1 MCDLFLLFA
10 LDHYVSRPFQSCFH
24 EIVIIM
30 IGTDLMETI
39 HEDDEVPDLSEN
51 SDSEDEAQPKK
62 NRVARRTK
70 KDFETGFNFVS
81 SQKEYMTDTWNDLSK
96 YIKKQAKTNL
106 DDKIAQVRQERA
118 GKKATGSGGKES
130 AITLKDS
137 DSESDES
144 LSDDE
149 MVRDNIKVGLTS
161 RIVLAKKSRTVQE
174 IGWLEFCFKLK
185 VAFGVFD
192 LSS

>member
-1 MCDLFLLFA
+1 
-10 LDHYVSRPFQSCFH
+10 
-24 EIVIIM
+24 
-30 IGTDLMETI
+30 
-39 HEDDEVPDLSEN
+39 VPDLSEN

-62 NRVARRTK
+62 NRVTRRTK
-70 KDFETGFNFVS
+70 KDFETGFKFVS

-118 GKKATGSGGKES
+118 GKKGAGGGGKES

-137 DSESDES
+137 ESESDES

-149 MVRDNIKVGLTS
+149 MVRDNIKVGLAS
-161 RIVLAKKSRTVQE
+161 
-174 IGWLEFCFKLK
+174 
-185 VAFGVFD
+185 
-192 LSS
+192 

>member
-1 MCDLFLLFA
+1 MCDLFVLFA

-24 EIVIIM
+24 EIVITM
-30 IGTDLMETI
+30 IGTDLMKTI
-39 HEDDEVPDLSEN
+39 HDDDEVPDLSEN

-137 DSESDES
+137 ESESDES

-149 MVRDNIKVGLTS
+149 MVRDNIKVGRTS
-161 RIVLAKKSRTVQE
+161 
-174 IGWLEFCFKLK
+174 
-185 VAFGVFD
+185 
-192 LSS
+192 

>member
-1 MCDLFLLFA
+1 M
-10 LDHYVSRPFQSCFH
+10 SPPFRVASH
-24 EIVIIM
+24 ETVEM
-30 IGTDLMETI
+30 IGSDLMKTI
-39 HEDDEVPDLSEN
+39 QDEDDVPDLSEN
-51 SDSEDEAQPKK
+51 SDSEEEAQPKK

-70 KDFETGFNFVS
+70 KDFETGFTFVS

-118 GKKATGSGGKES
+118 VKKAASGGGKES
-130 AITLKDS
+130 AVTLKDS

-149 MVRDNIKVGLTS
+149 MVRDNIKVGLI
-161 RIVLAKKSRTVQE
+161 IVFAL
-174 IGWLEFCFKLK
+174 IMKLM
-185 VAFGVFD
+185 V
-192 LSS
+192 LS

>member
-1 MCDLFLLFA
+1 M
-10 LDHYVSRPFQSCFH
+10 
-24 EIVIIM
+24 
-30 IGTDLMETI
+30 DLMKTI
-39 HEDDEVPDLSEN
+39 HDDDEVPDLSEN

-137 DSESDES
+137 ESESDES

-149 MVRDNIKVGLTS
+149 MVRDNIKVGLTIC
-161 RIVLAKKSRTVQE
+161 IVLAEKSRTVQE
-174 IGWLEFCFKLK
+174 IGWLETKLIFMK
-185 VAFGVFD
+185 EPDPVGQKAWRIWNIERKLEHQNVSRFPACRR
-192 LSS
+192 LLR